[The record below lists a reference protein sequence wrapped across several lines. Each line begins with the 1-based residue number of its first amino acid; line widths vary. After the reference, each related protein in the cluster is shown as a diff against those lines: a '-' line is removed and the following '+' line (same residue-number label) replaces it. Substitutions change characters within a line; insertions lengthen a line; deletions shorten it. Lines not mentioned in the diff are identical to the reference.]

1 MSIPYGVIETSAGQA
16 ASPSHR
22 VEVSRGERFEFGRNW
37 ARFLEGLN
45 EGRITSATESLKR
58 PLGVETLEGRTFLDI
73 GCGSGLFSLAAR
85 RLGARVHSFDYDPF
99 SVACA
104 KELRRRLGEG
114 DDSTDWRI
122 EPGSALDERYVG
134 GLGPF
139 DVVYSWGV
147 LHHTGRMWE
156 GLELAGRA
164 VGPGG
169 QLYVAL
175 YNDQGSKS
183 VRWRRIKRLYNR
195 LPNALRPA
203 FAALAV
209 APGEGKAAL
218 RALLA
223 GRPGD
228 YVGTWTGYQARR
240 GMSKWRDIVDWVGG
254 YPYEAAKADEV
265 FAFFRAR
272 GFSLEYLRCGGGLG
286 CNEFV
291 FRRPSPP
298 LDTWRR

>member
-1 MSIPYGVIETSAGQA
+1 MSISYGAIETSAGQA
-16 ASPSHR
+16 GSSPSHR
-22 VEVSRGERFEFGRNW
+22 AEVSRGERFEFGRNW
-37 ARFLEGLN
+37 ARFLERLN
-45 EGRITSATESLKR
+45 EGRIVSAVESLKR
-58 PLGVETLEGRTFLDI
+58 PLGVDVLEGRTFLDI

-85 RLGARVHSFDYDPF
+85 RLGARVHSFDYDPY

-104 KELRRRLGEG
+104 LELRRRLGEG
-114 DDSTDWRI
+114 EKSPAWRI
-122 EPGSALDERYVG
+122 EAGSALDEEYLR
-134 GLGPF
+134 GLGLF

-164 VGPGG
+164 VRPGG
-169 QLYVAL
+169 QLYIAL
-175 YNDQGSKS
+175 YNDQGSQT

-195 LPNALRPA
+195 LPVPLRPP
-203 FAALAV
+203 FAALAM
-209 APGEGKAAL
+209 APNEGKAAL
-218 RALLA
+218 RALLG
-223 GRPGD
+223 GRPGE
-228 YVGTWTGYQARR
+228 YLRTWTNYQARR

-254 YPYEAAKADEV
+254 YPYEAAKVDEV

-291 FRRPSPP
+291 FRRGGP
-298 LDTWRR
+298 DGR

>member
-1 MSIPYGVIETSAGQA
+1 MSISYGAIETSAGQA
-16 ASPSHR
+16 ASPSHGA
-22 VEVSRGERFEFGRNW
+22 EVARGERFEFGRNW
-37 ARFLEGLN
+37 ARFLSGLN
-45 EGRITSATESLKR
+45 EHRIAAAVESLKR

-104 KELRRRLGEG
+104 TELRQRFDAGDGEG
-114 DDSTDWRI
+114 WRI
-122 EPGSALDERYVG
+122 ETGSALDVAYMHQ
-134 GLGPF
+134 LGQF

-147 LHHTGRMWE
+147 LHHTGRMWG

-164 VGPGG
+164 VRPGG

-175 YNDQGSKS
+175 YNDQGSRTT
-183 VRWRRIKRLYNR
+183 RWRWIKRTYNR
-195 LPNALRPA
+195 VPGFLRPA
-203 FAALAV
+203 YAALAA
-209 APGEGKAAL
+209 APSEVRSAL
-218 RALLA
+218 RALLKGKP
-223 GRPGD
+223 GR
-228 YVGTWTGYQARR
+228 YARTWTGQDVRR

-272 GFSLEYLRCGGGLG
+272 GFALEYLRCGGGLG

-291 FRRPSPP
+291 FRRPNPC
-298 LDTWRR
+298 